1 MTGRGLLLADYRLFD
16 REVNQVMAIR
26 KRLSG
31 QRGFTLIE
39 LLVVVAILGILATVA
54 VPRVMDAID
63 NARAKKALADMTV
76 IRDGLERFY
85 VDYGV
90 FPPSLDYLKGKPVQT
105 VVPVPPLAGPIT
117 AYIDPN
123 FTFMNSYGNLYIYI
137 VRWETLTDSN
147 SLKDYLVGD
156 PGRTPT
162 AIGAWTEDNPGG
174 STSLPV
180 GLYDTLG
187 TGVAPDAYF
196 WGSAATA
203 VFETPG
209 GGFIVTKNTDGSKY
223 ELLFTLTAFEGL
235 SPPAHV
241 LKPTP
246 QAATFTYT
254 GQ

>member
-90 FPPSLDYLKGKPVQT
+90 FPPSLDYLKGKPAQT
-105 VVPVPPLAGPIT
+105 RTPPDPLFTALT
-117 AYIDPN
+117 AYVDPN
-123 FTFMNSYGNLYIYI
+123 FTFTNSYGNVYLYL
-137 VRWETLTDSN
+137 VRWEDLAGVL
-147 SLKDYLVGD
+147 SLKDYLLGD

-162 AIGAWTEDNPGG
+162 LIAAWGEAT
-174 STSLPV
+174 STTLPA
-180 GLYDTLG
+180 GLFNATNS
-187 TGVAPDAYF
+187 TAYF
-196 WGSAATA
+196 WGVAATPA
-203 VFETPG
+203 VVAETAN
-209 GGFIVTKNTDGSKY
+209 FIVTKNTDGSKY
-223 ELLFTLTAFEGL
+223 ALAFTLTGFVGL
-235 SPPAHV
+235 EPLTYLA
-241 LKPTP
+241 KPTP
-246 QAATFTYT
+246 TVPTAQFTYT